1 MTTVQERQ
9 LEARITVAESDMKR
23 SDSELHLVEN
33 GSADLQEVRMAR
45 PEELKRHA
53 EAQEKYRAKNLEAT
67 RTKARERMQRQEA
80 QEKYRAKLRANC
92 TPQQIIQATEKRR
105 SSDADYNEQRF
116 VAKHGHLKYL
126 DYYCPQY
133 KLQGKSH
140 LPGLRFD
147 DLESAITQ
155 NKAKTPKKN

>member
-53 EAQEKYRAKNLEAT
+53 EAQEKYRAK
-67 RTKARERMQRQEA
+67 
-80 QEKYRAKLRANC
+80 LRANR

>member
-9 LEARITVAESDMKR
+9 LEARTTVAESDMKR

-33 GSADLQEVRMAR
+33 GSADQDGQAR
-45 PEELKRHA
+45 G
-53 EAQEKYRAKNLEAT
+53 AQTA
-67 RTKARERMQRQEA
+67 RTGAGEISRKV
-80 QEKYRAKLRANC
+80 
-92 TPQQIIQATEKRR
+92 IQATEKRR

-140 LPGLRFD
+140 LPGLHFD
-147 DLESAITQ
+147 DLENAITQ

>member
-53 EAQEKYRAKNLEAT
+53 EAQEKYRAK
-67 RTKARERMQRQEA
+67 
-80 QEKYRAKLRANC
+80 LRANR

-140 LPGLRFD
+140 LPGLPFD